1 MTRMYEYQE
10 KGRFFAQTQEGIE
23 ELGAEELAALGAKNI
38 KLGFRGIFF
47 EADNA
52 SLYLINYTSR
62 LISRVLAPL
71 ASFRCHNADY
81 LYRKAKGIPWG
92 NFFTPHHTFAIF
104 SHVSHSN
111 IKHSQYAGLRLKD
124 AIADHFM
131 EEYEQRPDIDR
142 TNPDV
147 WINLHIEN
155 DRAIISLDTSGG
167 SLHRRGYREET
178 VEAPMQEIV
187 AASVMRL
194 TEWDGS
200 KPLYDPMCGSGTL
213 LIEALM
219 AYCRIPAGFLRKRFG
234 FEFLPDFSEA
244 LWKKVKKE
252 AAHGMRDLPPG
263 LISGSD
269 ISRQAIDAAKTNA
282 QSIPQGNKI
291 GFRIL
296 DLQKI
301 EDLSDRFIVCNPPY
315 GIRLGKGED
324 LKFFYNELGNFLKR
338 KCNGS
343 TAFIYFGDRKWI
355 SDIGLKPSWKKAL
368 KSGGLDG
375 RLAKFEMY

>member
-1 MTRMYEYQE
+1 MTHTYEYQQT
-10 KGRFFAQTQEGIE
+10 GRFFAQTQEGIE

-47 EADNA
+47 EADHA
-52 SLYLINYTSR
+52 SIYLINYTSR

-92 NFFTPHHTFAIF
+92 DFFTPHHTFAIF

-111 IKHSQYAGLRLKD
+111 IKHSQYAGLRVKD
-124 AIADHFM
+124 AIADHFI
-131 EEYEQRPDIDR
+131 EEYKQRPDIDR
-142 TNPDV
+142 TSPDV
-147 WINLHIEN
+147 WVNLHIEN

-187 AASVMRL
+187 AASVVRL

-219 AYCRIPAGFLRKRFG
+219 AYCRIPAGF
-234 FEFLPDFSEA
+234 FESASGLSFSPT
-244 LWKKVKKE
+244 LMQPCGKK
-252 AAHGMRDLPPG
+252 
-263 LISGSD
+263 
-269 ISRQAIDAAKTNA
+269 
-282 QSIPQGNKI
+282 
-291 GFRIL
+291 
-296 DLQKI
+296 
-301 EDLSDRFIVCNPPY
+301 
-315 GIRLGKGED
+315 
-324 LKFFYNELGNFLKR
+324 
-338 KCNGS
+338 
-343 TAFIYFGDRKWI
+343 
-355 SDIGLKPSWKKAL
+355 
-368 KSGGLDG
+368 
-375 RLAKFEMY
+375 